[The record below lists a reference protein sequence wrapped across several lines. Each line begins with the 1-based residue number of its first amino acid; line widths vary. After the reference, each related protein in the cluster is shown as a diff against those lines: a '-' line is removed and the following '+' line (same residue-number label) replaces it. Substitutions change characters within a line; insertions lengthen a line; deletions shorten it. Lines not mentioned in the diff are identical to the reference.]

1 MTATQRLFLPFL
13 SAFLTCSCLTSQAE
27 NRWTPTLSIKGNVLR
42 VNEQI
47 VIRCRAP
54 RAKLSPERRIKL
66 GGDRLAPLLQ
76 DGLSA
81 ADVSIQRKTET
92 RYRRA
97 TRRVVIIT
105 KKRVT
110 RRIQGK
116 LTKVTVNVP
125 QKVRKIVS
133 EPYIT
138 ETEARLIVHG
148 EIIAI
153 AGLADAKA
161 AGVKT
166 PSGLAKRW
174 QVALTGALKIKG
186 LAVGVTAL
194 LLPPNTNK
202 VLPFSGVAKGPITVK
217 WSKGE
222 VGPAAVTIKGQTIV
236 VASIAVGSDTLIL
249 SRGKA
254 EVTID
259 VAVQPYAAE
268 VSQPAT
274 VEVTGSGPPRKWL
287 GKVVALEAENAFT
300 VLPGA
305 QITSIK
311 QDVERVAQRI
321 GIGSTADVT
330 LAATGR
336 NMISVQR
343 TVKVPIV
350 PKKVSTAVSQNLLFS
365 NNPENVV
372 DYRQLFHARLRPG
385 GNRVVFHHQNDLQNP
400 IQTALELINDSIEPS
415 RVLWVGGDP
424 VVNGDPVN
432 VGYLAVSEHWNNLI
446 RRNGV
451 VLTVPPRSRLPLL
464 LPRVPS
470 THTVSG
476 IMELLAVSGPEPIL
490 RITSNKSLADA
501 GFTRP
506 LVTVPLTEQVL
517 SDVMSPVSYVYPNP
531 NKVIKSQ
538 HTVGKRYA
546 FIKIGKQPIAGITGT
561 PPLLGNYGVVYDI
574 EVTIDNPTNRRAN
587 VDFVFEPTAGLTG
600 FVFSVEGKK
609 VTLSHTNVPVE
620 TRLSRITLE
629 PHTERVIRLKTIPLS
644 GSNYP
649 VQLTVRS

>member
-1 MTATQRLFLPFL
+1 MTATQRLSLPFL
-13 SAFLTCSCLTSQAE
+13 SAILACTCLTSQAE
-27 NRWTPTLSIKGNVLR
+27 NRWTPTLSVMGNVLR
-42 VNEQI
+42 VNEQV

-76 DGLSA
+76 DGLSS

-92 RYRRA
+92 QYRRV
-97 TRRVVIIT
+97 TRRVLIIT

-110 RRIQGK
+110 RRIHGK
-116 LTKVTVNVP
+116 PTKVTVNVP
-125 QKVRKIVS
+125 QKVRKVVR

-174 QVALTGALKIKG
+174 QVALIGALKLKG
-186 LAVGVTAL
+186 LAVGVKAL
-194 LLPPNTNK
+194 LLPPNTSK
-202 VLPFSGVAKGPITVK
+202 VLPFSGIAKGPIVAK

-222 VGPAAVTIKGQTIV
+222 AGPAAVTIKGKTIV
-236 VASIAVGSDTLIL
+236 IASVSLGNDTLIL
-249 SRGKA
+249 SRGTA

-268 VSQPAT
+268 VGQPAA
-274 VEVTGSGPPRKWL
+274 VEISGSGPPRLWL
-287 GKVVALEAENAFT
+287 GKVVALEAKNAFA

-305 QITSIK
+305 RITSVKHEADI
-311 QDVERVAQRI
+311 VAPRI

-330 LAATGR
+330 VVATG
-336 NMISVQR
+336 NKMISVQR
-343 TVKVPIV
+343 TLKVPILT
-350 PKKVSTAVSQNLLFS
+350 KKVSTVVSQHLLFS

-385 GNRVVFHHQNDLQNP
+385 GNRVVFHHQNDLQTP
-400 IQTALELINDSIEPS
+400 IQTAVELINDSLEPS
-415 RVLWVGGDP
+415 RVLWVGG
-424 VVNGDPVN
+424 NAGTSIDPVN

-446 RRNGV
+446 SRNGV

-464 LPRVPS
+464 LPLVSS

-476 IMELLAVSGPEPIL
+476 IMELLTLSGPESIL
-490 RITSNKSLADA
+490 RITSNKSLADV
-501 GFTRP
+501 GFTRV

-517 SDVMSPVSYVYPNP
+517 SEVMSPVSYVYPNP

-546 FIKIGKQPIAGITGT
+546 FIKIGKQPIAGIIGT

-574 EVTIDNPTNRRAN
+574 EVTIDNPTSRRAN

-600 FVFSVEGKK
+600 FVFSVDGKK
-609 VTLSHTNVPVE
+609 VTLAHTNVPVE
-620 TRLSRITLE
+620 TRLSRILLE
-629 PHTERVIRLKTIPLS
+629 PHSSRIIRLKTIPLS